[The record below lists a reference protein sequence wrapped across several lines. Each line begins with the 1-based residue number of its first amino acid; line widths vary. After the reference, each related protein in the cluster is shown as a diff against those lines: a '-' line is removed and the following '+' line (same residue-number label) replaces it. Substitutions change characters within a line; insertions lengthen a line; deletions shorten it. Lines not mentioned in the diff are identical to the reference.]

1 MVYPR
6 YSQIFPELKFVRYSL
21 EASYFAQ
28 QADFEKKAM
37 ELYAT
42 DKQAALRLLN
52 EYSVDKAQQMLAEW
66 KNLAIRIIVKYN
78 DMGVKQ
84 EKDGKIQKKVMRP
97 GYPESFAR
105 KLVKETGDWYA
116 VPE

>member
-1 MVYPR
+1 MR
-6 YSQIFPELKFVRYSL
+6 DSL
-21 EASYFAQ
+21 ESSYFAR

-37 ELYAT
+37 NLYAT
-42 DKQAALRLLN
+42 DKPSALRMLN
-52 EYSVDKAQQMLAEW
+52 EYSVEKAQQMLAEW

-84 EKDGKIQKKVMRP
+84 EKDGKILKRVMRP

-116 VPE
+116 VPADK